1 MSTAI
6 VSPEEWL
13 QARLELLEEE
23 KRLTHARD
31 DVNRRRRALPRMR
44 MDEQY
49 VFETER
55 GPRTLAEL
63 FDGRSQLIVYHFMFG
78 AEDSEGC
85 PHCSFWADSYNGT
98 PVHLAHRDTTF
109 VLASRAPLAALH
121 AYKRRMG
128 WDLEWVSTLGSD
140 FNYDLGVSFTPE
152 QQAHGAMYN
161 FAPMEHPMP
170 DREGLSVFAKDPDGA
185 VYRTYSTYARGID
198 QLNAA
203 YQLLDLTPK
212 GRDEEAYA
220 MPQEWVRRHDEYD

>member
-1 MSTAI
+1 MSTMV

-13 QARLELLEEE
+13 HARLELLEEE

-31 DVNRRRRALPRMR
+31 DVNRRRRAMPRLR
-44 MDEQY
+44 IDKEY
-49 VFETER
+49 VFFTER
-55 GPRTLAEL
+55 GRRTLAEL

-109 VLASRAPLAALH
+109 VMASRAPLAALQ

-128 WDLEWVSTLGSD
+128 WDLEWVSTLGSE
-140 FNYDLGVSFTPE
+140 FNFDLGVSFSPE
-152 QQAHGAMYN
+152 QQQHGATYN

-170 DREGLSVFAKDPDGA
+170 DREGLSVFARDDDGV

-198 QLNAA
+198 TLNAA

-212 GRDEEAYA
+212 GRAEDDYA
-220 MPQEWVRRHDEYD
+220 MPQEWVRRHDEYE